1 LVSGRHVSLLLG
13 ILAQSLGFTPHED
26 TRAIVNNTSMGS
38 LFKTSFLLKCGL
50 ALASELFTAFFL
62 GLCDI
67 SLSILKEHEVSFV
80 SFGIPNGI
88 V

>member
-1 LVSGRHVSLLLG
+1 
-13 ILAQSLGFTPHED
+13 
-26 TRAIVNNTSMGS
+26 MGS

-50 ALASELFTAFFL
+50 ALASELFTTFFL